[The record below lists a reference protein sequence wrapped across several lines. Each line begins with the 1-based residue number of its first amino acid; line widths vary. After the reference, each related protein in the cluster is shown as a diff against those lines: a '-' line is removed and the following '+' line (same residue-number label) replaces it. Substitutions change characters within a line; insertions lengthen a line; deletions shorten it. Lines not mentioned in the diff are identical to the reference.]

1 MLTYNGKGLI
11 QLEKTN
17 GRNIIK
23 KLRCN
28 LNIVEEVDLD
38 NIEDK
43 EYVEV
48 KR

>member
-1 MLTYNGKGLI
+1 
-11 QLEKTN
+11 LEKTN

-23 KLRCN
+23 KVCYN
-28 LNIVEEVDLD
+28 LNTVEEVDMD

-43 EYVEV
+43 EYVEI